1 MTDHTKLEL
10 VPVTAPSASE
20 LGEEPVTATTVE
32 APQPA
37 TSIHAPKPDEAIS
50 SMPTPR
56 SQSDVVA
63 SSAEEPWRN
72 WGSFDRTASYRLP
85 AHLLEELEERLWRLR
100 LPVGV
105 AVAAALAHLLDEP
118 DERINELVACA
129 ERAKPRRR
137 RRP

>member
-1 MTDHTKLEL
+1 MTDLAKLEL
-10 VPVTAPSASE
+10 VPVTAPSAAE
-20 LGEEPVTATTVE
+20 VGERPMKATSVE
-32 APQPA
+32 AQEQPA
-37 TSIHAPKPDEAIS
+37 EGRESARAPHP
-50 SMPTPR
+50 
-56 SQSDVVA
+56 QSDVIA
-63 SSAEEPWRN
+63 PSAREPWRE

-85 AHLLEELEERLWRLR
+85 AELLEELEERLWRLR

-118 DERINELVACA
+118 DDRVSELVACA